1 VPIIRNSRPTTTG
14 KAYMPYNGRFDGYWE
29 LSLKIWDLAA
39 GLLIAQE
46 AGAVVTGLQSGQD
59 FLNPPHAILA
69 ANAIIHPQMLE
80 ILRGGWNR

>member
-1 VPIIRNSRPTTTG
+1 MPIIRNSRPTTTG

-46 AGAVVTGLQSGQD
+46 AGAVVTDLQGGLD
-59 FLNPPHAILA
+59 FLQPPHSILA